1 MNYWYTTYSIAC
13 IIASFE
19 STMKEIARPIA
30 YNKCNRLWECTQAIT
45 GYFII
50 GTIPFG
56 ILWFIRSW
64 TYDPYSIPT
73 RLKLQFMTILIT
85 WGLVLIAL
93 FVWMMISISG
103 MFSYLKRMKQNGQ
116 MQLQL
121 NHLVDKIY
129 DTQFDFKSIK
139 KRLKHEFY
147 RLPIKEKEIKLLEE
161 KFTKTFENDPV
172 TCDPENP
179 AECSYCYMKL

>member
-1 MNYWYTTYSIAC
+1 
-13 IIASFE
+13 
-19 STMKEIARPIA
+19 
-30 YNKCNRLWECTQAIT
+30 
-45 GYFII
+45 
-50 GTIPFG
+50 
-56 ILWFIRSW
+56 
-64 TYDPYSIPT
+64 
-73 RLKLQFMTILIT
+73 
-85 WGLVLIAL
+85 
-93 FVWMMISISG
+93 
-103 MFSYLKRMKQNGQ
+103 